1 MSTLIV
7 VLPLEAPGPA
17 TPLDYVLSPDGRTLG
32 SHDRAVAALLP
43 AAREIVALAPVQA
56 LSWHR
61 VELPKGSLTR
71 SSLGGTTSTPR
82 LRAMLEGLL
91 EDRLLDDPEAL
102 HFALEPDARAQA
114 PVWVASC
121 DRQWLRASLAL
132 LESVRRP
139 AARVVPEL
147 APGAEQLQIIG
158 TPESPQLAY
167 TGAKGVGVL
176 PLASSALNWALAQ
189 TDSPDTVPVLAEP
202 ALAQQAEQ
210 VGARQVV
217 LQSNGDRWLQAAA
230 ANWDLAQFDLASS
243 DRRRAFQRTGRHAMA
258 LLRAPE
264 WRAARW
270 GAGVLVAAHLVGVN
284 AWAWKES
291 TALADKRAAVRGT
304 LTSTFPN
311 VRVIVD
317 APVQMQREVAQ
328 LRQAAGAYSQRDLE
342 AMLGALGAVLPPG
355 QSLQAVEFNAGEARV
370 RGLTLAADGA
380 GPVKDKLRAF
390 GLQAQAEGE
399 RWVLRPAAEQES
411 AP

>member
-7 VLPLEAPGPA
+7 VLPLAPPSAA
-17 TPLDYVLSPDGRTLG
+17 TPLDYVLSPDGRTQG

-43 AAREIVALAPVQA
+43 AAREIVAVVPVQA

-61 VELPKGSLTR
+61 VELPKGSLSR
-71 SSLGGTTSTPR
+71 STLGGTAGTPR

-91 EDRLLDDPEAL
+91 EDRLLDDPADL

-121 DRQWLRASLAL
+121 DRAWLRAALAL
-132 LESVRRP
+132 LESARRP

-147 APGAEQLQIIG
+147 APGEDRLQIIG
-158 TPESPQLAY
+158 TAEAPLLAY
-167 TGAKGVGVL
+167 SGAKGVGVL
-176 PLASSALNWALAQ
+176 PLASTALDWALAQ
-189 TDSPDTVPVLAEP
+189 TGTPDTVAILAEP

-210 VGARQVV
+210 LGAQQVV
-217 LQSNGDRWLQAAA
+217 LQSSGDRWLQAAG
-230 ANWDLAQFDLASS
+230 ANWDLAQFDMASS
-243 DRRRAFQRTGRHAMA
+243 DRRRAFQRTGRHAVA

-270 GAGVLVAAHLVGVN
+270 GAGLLVAAHLVGVN

-291 TALADKRAAVRGT
+291 AALADKRAAVRGT
-304 LTSTFPN
+304 LTSTFPG
-311 VRVIVD
+311 VRVVVD
-317 APVQMQREVAQ
+317 APVQMQREVAL

-342 AMLGALGAVLPPG
+342 AMLGALGAALPPG
-355 QSLQAVEFNAGEARV
+355 QSLQGVEFAAGEARL

-380 GPVKDKLRAF
+380 GPVNDSLRAF
-390 GLQAQAEGE
+390 GLQARSEGD
-399 RWVLRPAAEQES
+399 RWVLRPAAGREG

>member
-7 VLPLEAPGPA
+7 VLPMEVPGPA
-17 TPLDYVLSPDGRTLG
+17 TALDYVLSPDGRTLG

-43 AAREIVALAPVQA
+43 AAREIVAIVPIQA

-61 VELPKGSLTR
+61 VELPKGSLSR
-71 SSLGGTTSTPR
+71 SSLGGTTGTPR

-91 EDRLLDDPEAL
+91 EDRLLDDPEDL

-121 DRQWLRASLAL
+121 DRQWLRAGLAL

-147 APGAEQLQIIG
+147 APGADQLQIIG
-158 TPESPQLAY
+158 TPESPLLAY

-189 TDSPDTVPVLAEP
+189 TDNPDAVPVLAEP

-210 VGARQVV
+210 LGARQLV
-217 LQSNGDRWLQAAA
+217 LQSNGERWLQAAA

-243 DRRRAFQRTGRHAMA
+243 DRRRAFQRTGRQAIA

-291 TALADKRAAVRGT
+291 NALADKRAAVRGT
-304 LTSTFPN
+304 LTSAFPN

-380 GPVKDKLRAF
+380 APVKDKLRAF